1 VLARE
6 FGVRS
11 RAKTRDTSVRC
22 DSNRRSI
29 VARRAAA
36 GAMLW
41 LAACIAGPAQAA
53 AVAPLKVSWD
63 RASLLSQDAQTA
75 LKQVLSTGDNAGA
88 PFVIIDKR
96 RARLW
101 VFDAQGHPSGSTP
114 VLLGFARGDDSVP
127 GIGEKPLAQ
136 VRPGERTTPA
146 GRFVGEH
153 GRNIKGQD
161 IIWVDYDAAVSMH
174 RVKDVHKSD
183 RREERLRTR
192 SIADNR
198 ISYGCINIPKAFY
211 EQVLLGVVGRAQP
224 VIYVLPETRPV
235 ASIFTPKTGRPAPPP
250 GEPAPKREGDRHGIG

>member
-1 VLARE
+1 MRFESNRGPARARGLFAGCVLA
-6 FGVRS
+6 
-11 RAKTRDTSVRC
+11 
-22 DSNRRSI
+22 
-29 VARRAAA
+29 
-36 GAMLW
+36 
-41 LAACIAGPAQAA
+41 AACSTVAAQA
-53 AVAPLKVSWD
+53 AVAPLKVAWD
-63 RASLLSQDAQTA
+63 GASTLSRDAQSA
-75 LKQVLSTGDNAGA
+75 LKEVLAHGDNGGA
-88 PFVIIDKR
+88 PFVVLDKR

-101 VFDAQGHPSGSTP
+101 VFDAQGRPSGSTP

-146 GRFVGEH
+146 GRFMGEH
-153 GRNIKGQD
+153 GRNLKGED

-211 EQVLLGVVGRAQP
+211 EQVLLGVVGRANP
-224 VIYVLPETRPV
+224 VVYVLPETRPV
-235 ASIFTPKTGRPAPPP
+235 VSIFKPRSGPGAPPN
-250 GEPAPKREGDRHGIG
+250 GEPAARHEGDRHGIG